1 MSEMES
7 AIGIDELKIINNKIS
22 VRKKNYHLLLSK
34 INKCKNF
41 KILNTQSDKKF
52 KSSYYALTIILKKN
66 NLLKRNKIIQILKQK
81 KIQTSIYYPHPVPLL
96 NYYRKKYKSKKDK
109 FRNACKIAYNSISF
123 PIGPHISRKIF
134 FICLKNK

>member
-1 MSEMES
+1 MES

-52 KSSYYALTIILKKN
+52 KSSYYALTIILKK
-66 NLLKRNKIIQILKQK
+66 
-81 KIQTSIYYPHPVPLL
+81 
-96 NYYRKKYKSKKDK
+96 
-109 FRNACKIAYNSISF
+109 
-123 PIGPHISRKIF
+123 
-134 FICLKNK
+134 